1 MGDILVTLNH
11 NQISAKETT
20 RKKIEMI
27 VRKQF
32 HQEMKNKEKELDC
45 IDQVIIWYLLDWHR
59 NAVFDWLKNLGKF
72 CINQRTWLWHH
83 MYHCSIQGL

>member
-1 MGDILVTLNH
+1 MGDKLVTLNH

-45 IDQVIIWYLLDWHR
+45 IDQVII
-59 NAVFDWLKNLGKF
+59 
-72 CINQRTWLWHH
+72 
-83 MYHCSIQGL
+83 